1 MSSPDPLLG
10 QIFYHYRIVEKLDR
24 GGMGVVYRAED
35 LELSRF
41 VAIKVLPDNLPHDQQ
56 ASERFLREARSAAA
70 LNHPNICTIYEFG
83 EHAGRRFLVMELLEG
98 ETLKQRI
105 SGRPLEV
112 REILEIGRQIS
123 DALDAAH
130 TKGIIHRDI
139 KPANIFI
146 TTRGQAKLLDF
157 GLAKQ
162 LASGSA
168 SEETLTAISDDLT
181 TAGSTLGTIAYMSPE
196 QALGRELDARSDI
209 FSFGLVLYEMAT
221 GKQAF
226 GGVTTAQIFDGILNR
241 IPPTPASVNPD
252 VPVELERIITRCLE
266 KIPTERFG
274 SASELRTELQNV
286 QRALDSGRLTPSE
299 YLQDSRRGQDAAL
312 PPQPPAKKHFRS
324 AMAIVFAVVAAIVVA
339 AFFIGYSRLHRV
351 SAYTEKDS
359 LLVADVANT
368 TGDAVFDGTLK
379 QALQVSLSQSPYFNL
394 ISEEKVAQTLKQMQK
409 PADTR
414 VSAEIGR
421 EICQRLGAK
430 ALLAGSIG
438 QLGTRYV
445 LTLVAQNAA
454 NGDQLAYAQTQA
466 SSKESVL
473 DALGK
478 ASSKLRENLG
488 ESLSSLQKFD
498 KPLDQATTPSLPA
511 LKALTLGNVQLRNG
525 DSLEAIPFFKR
536 AIELDPDFAAAYSSL
551 AGTYFNMGQAEL
563 ALQYS
568 EEAFKRKDR
577 GTEAESLSIQA
588 EYYFYRNRIEEAIH
602 TYEIFTQTYPRIA
615 TAFGNL
621 AAQYLVIGRFDKA
634 LPNSLEAVKLAPDN
648 YLAYSDAAMCYLGLN
663 RPEDAKAILQEAERR
678 NIGGFYLHQQLGDI
692 AVVQQDSEAQAKQDA
707 LAKTNPEGE
716 LNLLGRD
723 GSLAARRGR
732 LRQARELFAKSS
744 VLAARLDLKELALN
758 NMAYQATFDS
768 LIGNRAEA
776 LQIADKILAQSQS
789 PTDQLN
795 LADIYA
801 RAGREDKATE
811 LMRTGGEK
819 RTEDTMVQNV
829 TLPMIRAVIAMN
841 HGDAAKAVEILKAA
855 ENYDAAQAELLYTR
869 AYAYL
874 RAGQPAQSI
883 AEFKRMLNLSAY
895 YSADPTIS
903 LAQLG
908 LARAYAAAEDKTQAR
923 AAYEN
928 FFSIWKDADPDLLI
942 LKQAKTEYSKL

>member
-41 VAIKVLPDNLPHDQQ
+41 VAVKVLPDNLPHDQQ
-56 ASERFLREARSAAA
+56 ASERFLREARSAAG
-70 LNHPNICTIYEFG
+70 LNHPNICTIHEFG

-98 ETLKQRI
+98 QTLKQRI
-105 SGRPLEV
+105 NGRALDI
-112 REILEIGRQIS
+112 RQILDIGAQIS

-130 TKGIIHRDI
+130 SKGIIHRDI

-162 LASGSA
+162 IVRDGAGDQ
-168 SEETLTAISDDLT
+168 TLTSLSGDLT

-209 FSFGLVLYEMAT
+209 FSLGLVLYEMAT

-226 GGVTTAQIFDGILNR
+226 AGATTAQIFDGILNR
-241 IPPTPASVNPD
+241 TPTAPSGVNPD
-252 VPVELERIITRCLE
+252 VPAELNDAITECLE
-266 KIPTERFG
+266 KVPDARPS
-274 SASELRTELQNV
+274 SAGELRTRLQSI

-299 YLQDSRRGQDAAL
+299 FLEDSGRPKAAASPTL
-312 PPQPPAKKHFRS
+312 PSAKKYFRS
-324 AMAIVFAVVAAIVVA
+324 AIAIAILAAVVLAI
-339 AFFIGYSRLHRV
+339 FIGYSRMNRV

-359 LLVADVANT
+359 LVVADIANS
-368 TGDAVFDGTLK
+368 TGDTVFDGTLK
-379 QALQVSLSQSPYFNL
+379 QALQVSLGQSPYFNI
-394 ISEEKVAQTLKQMQK
+394 ISDEKVAQTLKQMEK
-409 PADTR
+409 PPDTR

-421 EICQRLGAK
+421 EICQRQGAK
-430 ALLAGSIG
+430 ALLTGSIS

-445 LTLVAQNAA
+445 LTLIAQNAA

-466 SSKESVL
+466 SSKEGVL

-478 ASSKLRENLG
+478 ASGQVRGKLG
-488 ESLSSLQKFD
+488 ESLGSLQKFD
-498 KPLDQATTPSLPA
+498 KPLEQATTPSLPA
-511 LKALTLGNVQLRNG
+511 LKALTLGNLQLRNG

-536 AIELDPDFAAAYSSL
+536 AIELDHDFATAYSSL
-551 AGTYFNMGQAEL
+551 AGTYFNMGQIEL

-588 EYYFYRNRIEEAIH
+588 EYYFYRNRIQDAIH
-602 TYEIFTQTYPRIA
+602 TYEVFTQTYPRIA
-615 TAFGNL
+615 TGFGNL
-621 AAQYLVIGRFDKA
+621 AAQYLALGRFDKA

-648 YLAYSDAAMCYLGLN
+648 YLAYSDAAMSYLGLN
-663 RPEDAKAILQEAERR
+663 RPADAKAILQEAERR
-678 NIGGFYLHQQLGDI
+678 KIGGFYLHQQLGDI
-692 AVVQQDSEAQAKQDA
+692 AIVQQDSAALAKEDA
-707 LAKTNPEGE
+707 LAKANPEGE

-723 GSLAARRGR
+723 GSLAARHGR

-744 VLAARLDLKELALN
+744 ALATRLDLKELALN
-758 NMAYQATFDS
+758 NMAYLATFDS
-768 LIGNRAEA
+768 LIGSHTEA
-776 LQIADKILAQSQS
+776 LQLADKILVQSQT

-801 RAGREDKATE
+801 RAGREDKALQ
-811 LMRTGGEK
+811 LMREAADK
-819 RTEDTMVQNV
+819 RAEDTMVQNV
-829 TLPMIRAVIAMN
+829 TLPMIHATIAMN
-841 HGDAAKAVEILKAA
+841 HGDAAKAVDILKAA

-869 AYAYL
+869 GYAYL
-874 RAGQPAQSI
+874 RAGQSAQSV
-883 AEFKRMLNLSAY
+883 AEFKRVLNLGAY
-895 YSADPTIS
+895 YSADPIIS

-908 LARAYAAAEDKTQAR
+908 LARAYASAGDKQQAR
-923 AAYEN
+923 TAYED
-928 FFSIWKDADPDLLI
+928 FLSLWKDADPDLLI
-942 LKQAKTEYSKL
+942 LKQAKAEYSKL